1 MYSPLYN
8 GWENNEQYFMR
19 KFLYTLMAAFIAMT
33 AISQTSDHE
42 EPSVIIKRLTG
53 TDLNYALAQVGKIT
67 FANDSI
73 YLVAHNG
80 QLLGKEAQGKT
91 HKILFDDSSI
101 ETTTPEISGI
111 DIRVYPNPTSD
122 KLVVSGVESGTV
134 IRIYANDGKLLDA
147 TTADSQTAILPVSHL
162 AQGSYLL
169 QINTTIVKFI
179 KK

>member
-1 MYSPLYN
+1 
-8 GWENNEQYFMR
+8 MR
-19 KFLYTLMAAFIAMT
+19 KILYTLMAAFVAMT
-33 AISQTSDHE
+33 AVAQTSDHE
-42 EPSVIIKRLTG
+42 VPSVIIERLTG

-80 QLLGKEAQGKT
+80 QVLGQEAQGKT
-91 HKILFDDSSI
+91 RKVIFANAPDQ
-101 ETTTPEISGI
+101 TAISEVSGT

-122 KLVVSGVESGTV
+122 KLIVSGIELGTV

-147 TTADSQTAILPVSHL
+147 ATADSQTAILPVSHL

>member
-1 MYSPLYN
+1 
-8 GWENNEQYFMR
+8 
-19 KFLYTLMAAFIAMT
+19 MAAFIAMT
-33 AISQTSDHE
+33 AMAQTSDHE
-42 EPSVIIKRLTG
+42 VPSVIIERLTG
-53 TDLNYALAQVGKIT
+53 RDLNYALAQVGKIT

-80 QLLGKEAQGKT
+80 QVLGQEAQGKT
-91 HKILFDDSSI
+91 RKIIFANAPDQ
-101 ETTTPEISGI
+101 TATPEVSNA

-147 TTADSQTAILPVSHL
+147 ATADSQTAILPVSHL